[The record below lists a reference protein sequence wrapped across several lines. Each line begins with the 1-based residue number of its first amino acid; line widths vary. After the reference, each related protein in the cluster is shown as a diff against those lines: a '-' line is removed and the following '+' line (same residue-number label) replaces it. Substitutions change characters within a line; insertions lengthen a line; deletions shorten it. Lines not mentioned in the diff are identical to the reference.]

1 MNLKKYV
8 WAVFFATALLSA
20 HAHASPPLIP
30 LNQELAA
37 VDYAKEGRQTGCGLR
52 ITAETGGDLWI
63 NVLLS
68 VFVREAAPPLGMFKV
83 VVKKINIENDKP
95 KLQDGKI
102 IYSSIGQIHRAWI
115 KTASGQ
121 QLLPDD
127 SAGATHGDGYM
138 TSTEFMHAM
147 NLLSTILRENF
158 NVGFS
163 REEAGAEEVFE
174 FNQRITPEES
184 GKLTD
189 CMKNLR
195 ATMEEK
201 LNRESL

>member
-1 MNLKKYV
+1 MHLKKYL
-8 WAVFFATALLSA
+8 WAVFFATAPLSA
-20 HAHASPPLIP
+20 HVHASPPLIP

-37 VDYAKEGRQTGCGLR
+37 VDYTKEGRQTGCGIR
-52 ITAETGGDLWI
+52 ITAESGGDLWI

-68 VFVREAAPPLGMFKV
+68 VFVRETAPPLGMFKV
-83 VVKKINIENDKP
+83 VVKKINIENDEP

-102 IYSSIGQIHRAWI
+102 IYSSIGQIHHAWI

-127 SAGATHGDGYM
+127 SAGATHGEGYM
-138 TSTEFMHAM
+138 TSTEFVYTVD
-147 NLLSTILRENF
+147 LLGMLMRENF
-158 NVGFS
+158 SVGFT